1 MAEHNTYGVQSI
13 MSFQI
18 SECRDLN
25 EIKEL
30 FLEYSK
36 IKGAESCFVA
46 LDKELRDLDSYY
58 SGGALLVGYED
69 DEPVACIAIRKLDEH
84 VCEGKRLYIRP
95 EHRGKGYARIMLS
108 AMLNRAKTL
117 GFTKLQFTTKPE
129 VMKIGYELYKR
140 MGFEEYDNADGVAY
154 MRVEL

>member
-1 MAEHNTYGVQSI
+1 MAEHNPYGVQSI

-84 VCEGKRLYIRP
+84 MCE
-95 EHRGKGYARIMLS
+95 
-108 AMLNRAKTL
+108 
-117 GFTKLQFTTKPE
+117 
-129 VMKIGYELYKR
+129 
-140 MGFEEYDNADGVAY
+140 
-154 MRVEL
+154 